1 MAVVVAVAV
10 AVVFARF
17 YSSSFMGFVGG
28 VGGRFYGFCSQ

>member
-1 MAVVVAVAV
+1 MAVVV

-17 YSSSFMGFVGG
+17 YSSNFMGSVGG